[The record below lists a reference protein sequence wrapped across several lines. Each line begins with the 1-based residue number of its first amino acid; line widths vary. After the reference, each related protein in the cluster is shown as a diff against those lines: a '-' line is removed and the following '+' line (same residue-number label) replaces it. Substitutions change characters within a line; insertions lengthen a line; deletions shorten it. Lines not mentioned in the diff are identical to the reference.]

1 MSMVDQLAN
10 TEIADLMHGSPVSVP
25 SSENLGNVVDTMK
38 DRFGAMLVVDDG
50 KLTGIFTE
58 RDVMD
63 RVDLAG
69 DWRQIPVGEVM
80 TRQPKTLKPSSTL
93 SETISMMSKG
103 RFRHVPVVDG
113 DELVGIVS
121 IRDVMTHAVE
131 RFPKDFLNLPPGPN
145 SEASGP
151 WGG

>member
-1 MSMVDQLAN
+1 MTMVDQLAN
-10 TEIADLMHGSPVSVP
+10 TEIADLMHASPVSVP
-25 SSENLGNVVDTMK
+25 SSATLGAVVDAMK
-38 DRFGAMLVVDDG
+38 DHFGAMLVVDGDE
-50 KLTGIFTE
+50 LVGIFTE

-69 DWRQIPVGEVM
+69 DWRKIPVGEVM
-80 TRQPKTLKPSSTL
+80 TREPKTLKPSSTV
-93 SETISMMSKG
+93 SETIAMMSKG
-103 RFRHVPVVDG
+103 HFRHVPVVDG
-113 DELVGIVS
+113 ETLVGIVS

>member
-1 MSMVDQLAN
+1 MTMVDQLAN

-25 SSENLGNVVDTMK
+25 SSESLGAVIDAMK
-38 DRFGAMLVVDDG
+38 DHFGAMLVVDDDE
-50 KLTGIFTE
+50 LVGIFTE

-69 DWRQIPVGEVM
+69 DWRGIPVGEVM
-80 TRQPKTLKPSSTL
+80 TRQPKTLKPSSTV

-103 RFRHVPVVDG
+103 HFRHVPVVDG
-113 DELVGIVS
+113 SKLVGIIS